1 MVSGETFTAIDIGTS
16 KIKTVI
22 ATFTEDKKLRAL
34 GVGIAKSNG
43 IRKGNI
49 IDMDEFKKNIDDS
62 LAEAERMTGEQV
74 SAIYLSLSGT
84 NIDVITNT
92 GIISVPHTEVSE
104 DDVNRVLDMSQN
116 GVDLMNKVVL
126 KVIPESFTLD
136 HESGVKNPIG
146 MSAKKLEVRSHIFCV
161 SSNILSNIKKGIYDV
176 GVDILDIYPNI
187 LSAPEAVLSKRQKEL
202 GVVCIDIGASTTDI
216 AVYEEW
222 VLIFASVIPIGGE
235 HVTSDIALGTRV
247 SIDTAEKLKIEYGS
261 IGFGKDEKKVKDEE
275 IDLAKISKNETT
287 TVSKKYLAEIIR
299 ARYSEI
305 LYFVN
310 NELKKVGKDG
320 MLPEGAVI
328 TGGGAKMK
336 DLIDLSK
343 EILRLPSIIGTPE
356 DSDLISGTSI
366 GDPIFA
372 GIIGTLILSQRY
384 GASHKGFRLN
394 LSLGGFWGSIKN
406 GLKKIMP

>member
-1 MVSGETFTAIDIGTS
+1 MVSGEVFTAIDIGTA

-22 ATFTEDKKLRAL
+22 ATFTEEKKLRVL

-62 LAEAERMTGEQV
+62 LSEAERMTGEQV

-84 NIDVITNT
+84 NIEVVTNN
-92 GIISVPHTEVSE
+92 GIISVPHGEVSNE
-104 DDVNRVLDMSQN
+104 DVNRVLDMSQN

-136 HESGVKNPIG
+136 MESGVKNPVG
-146 MSAKKLEVRSHIFCV
+146 MSAKKLEVRSHIFCI

-176 GVDILDIYPNI
+176 GVDILDIYPNV
-187 LSAPEAVLSKRQKEL
+187 LAAPEAVLSKRQKEL
-202 GVVCIDIGASTTDI
+202 GVVCIDIGASTTDV
-216 AVYEEW
+216 AVYEEGS
-222 VLIFASVIPIGGE
+222 LIFASVIPIGGE
-235 HVTSDIALGTRV
+235 HVTSDIALGARV

-261 IGFGKDEKKVKDEE
+261 IGFCKDEKAKDDE

-287 TVSKKYLAEIIR
+287 TISRKYLSEIIR
-299 ARYSEI
+299 ARYGEI
-305 LYFVN
+305 FYYVN
-310 NELKKVGKDG
+310 NELKKIGKDG

-328 TGGGAKMK
+328 SGGGAKAR
-336 DLIDLSK
+336 DVNELAK
-343 EILRLPSIIGTPE
+343 EVLRLPSMIGTPE
-356 DSDLISGTSI
+356 DSDFISGTSI

-372 GIIGTLILSQRY
+372 GIIGTLLLSQKYKVTR
-384 GASHKGFRLN
+384 SGFKLN
-394 LSLGGFWGSIKN
+394 LSFGGFFGSIKN
-406 GLKKIMP
+406 ALKKIMP

>member
-1 MVSGETFTAIDIGTS
+1 MVSGEVFTAIDIGTA

-22 ATFTEDKKLRAL
+22 ATFTEEKKLRVL

-62 LAEAERMTGEQV
+62 LSEAERMTGEQV

-84 NIDVITNT
+84 NIEVVTNN
-92 GIISVPHTEVSE
+92 GIISVPHGEVSN

-136 HESGVKNPIG
+136 QESGVKNPVG
-146 MSAKKLEVRSHIFCV
+146 MSAKKLEVRSHIFCI

-176 GVDILDIYPNI
+176 GVDILDIYPNV
-187 LSAPEAVLSKRQKEL
+187 LAAPEAVLSKRQKEL
-202 GVVCIDIGASTTDI
+202 GVVCIDIGASTTDV
-216 AVYEEW
+216 AVFEEGS
-222 VLIFASVIPIGGE
+222 LIFAAVIPIGGE
-235 HVTSDIALGTRV
+235 HVTSDIALGARV
-247 SIDTAEKLKIEYGS
+247 AIDTAEKLKIEYGS
-261 IGFGKDEKKVKDEE
+261 VGFCKDEKAKDDE

-287 TVSKKYLAEIIR
+287 TISRKYLSEIIR

-305 LYFVN
+305 FYYVN
-310 NELKKVGKDG
+310 NELKKIGKDG

-328 TGGGAKMK
+328 SGGGAKAR
-336 DLIDLSK
+336 DLNELAK
-343 EILRLPSIIGTPE
+343 EVLRLPSMIGTPE
-356 DSDLISGTSI
+356 DSDFISGTSI

-372 GIIGTLILSQRY
+372 GIIGTLLLSQKY
-384 GASHKGFRLN
+384 GVSRSGFKMN
-394 LSLGGFWGSIKN
+394 LSFGGFFGSIKN
-406 GLKKIMP
+406 ALKKIMP

>member
-1 MVSGETFTAIDIGTS
+1 MVSGEVFTAIDIGTA

-22 ATFTEDKKLRAL
+22 ATFTEDKKLRVL

-62 LAEAERMTGEQV
+62 LSEAEKMTGEQV

-84 NIDVITNT
+84 HIEVVTNT
-92 GIISVPHTEVSE
+92 GIISVPHGEVST

-136 HESGVKNPIG
+136 MESGVKNPVG
-146 MSAKKLEVRSHIFCV
+146 MSAKKLEVRSHIFCI
-161 SSNILSNIKKGIYDV
+161 SSNIVSNIKKGIYDV
-176 GVDILDIYPNI
+176 GVDILDIYPNV
-187 LSAPEAVLSKRQKEL
+187 LAAPEAVLSKRQKEL
-202 GVVCIDIGASTTDI
+202 GVVCIDIGASTTDV
-216 AVYEEW
+216 AVYEEGA
-222 VLIFASVIPIGGE
+222 LIFASVIPIGGE
-235 HVTSDIALGTRV
+235 HVTSDIALGARV

-261 IGFGKDEKKVKDEE
+261 VGLCKDEKVKDDE
-275 IDLAKISKNETT
+275 IDLAKISKSETT
-287 TVSKKYLAEIIR
+287 TISRKYLSEIIH

-305 LYFVN
+305 FYYVN
-310 NELKKVGKDG
+310 AELKKIGKDG

-328 TGGGAKMK
+328 SGGGAKAR
-336 DLIDLSK
+336 DLNDLAK
-343 EILRLPSIIGTPE
+343 EVLRLPSMIGTPE
-356 DSDLISGTSI
+356 DSDFISGTSI

-372 GIIGTLILSQRY
+372 GIIGTLLLSQKY
-384 GASHKGFRLN
+384 GVPRSGFKLN
-394 LSLGGFWGSIKN
+394 LSLGGFFGSVKN
-406 GLKKIMP
+406 AFKKIMP

>member
-1 MVSGETFTAIDIGTS
+1 MVSGEVFTAIDIGTA

-22 ATFTEDKKLRAL
+22 ATFTEEKKLRVL

-62 LAEAERMTGEQV
+62 LSEAERMTGEQV

-84 NIDVITNT
+84 NIEVVTNN
-92 GIISVPHTEVSE
+92 GIISVPHGEVSNE
-104 DDVNRVLDMSQN
+104 DVNRVLDMSQN

-136 HESGVKNPIG
+136 QESGVKNPVG
-146 MSAKKLEVRSHIFCV
+146 MSAKKLEVRSHIFCI

-176 GVDILDIYPNI
+176 GVDILDIYPNV
-187 LSAPEAVLSKRQKEL
+187 LAAPESVLSKRQKEL
-202 GVVCIDIGASTTDI
+202 GVVCIDIGASTTDV
-216 AVYEEW
+216 AVYEEGS
-222 VLIFASVIPIGGE
+222 LIFASVIPIGGE
-235 HVTSDIALGTRV
+235 HVTSDIALGARV

-261 IGFGKDEKKVKDEE
+261 VGFCKDEKAKDDE

-287 TVSKKYLAEIIR
+287 TISRKYLSEIIR

-305 LYFVN
+305 FYFVN
-310 NELKKVGKDG
+310 NELKKIGKDG

-328 TGGGAKMK
+328 TGGGAKARDMNE
-336 DLIDLSK
+336 LAK
-343 EILRLPSIIGTPE
+343 EVLRLPSMIGTPE
-356 DSDLISGTSI
+356 DSDFISGTSI

-372 GIIGTLILSQRY
+372 GIIGTLLLSQKY
-384 GASHKGFRLN
+384 
-394 LSLGGFWGSIKN
+394 
-406 GLKKIMP
+406 

>member
-1 MVSGETFTAIDIGTS
+1 MVSGEVFTAIDIGTA

-22 ATFTEDKKLRAL
+22 ATFTEDKKLRVL

-62 LAEAERMTGEQV
+62 LSEAERMTGEQV

-84 NIDVITNT
+84 NIEVVTNT
-92 GIISVPHTEVSE
+92 GIISVPHGEVSNE
-104 DDVNRVLDMSQN
+104 DVNRVLDMSQN

-126 KVIPESFTLD
+126 KVIPESFALD
-136 HESGVKNPIG
+136 MESGVKNPVG
-146 MSAKKLEVRSHIFCV
+146 MSAKKLEVRSHIFCI

-176 GVDILDIYPNI
+176 GVDILDIYPNV
-187 LSAPEAVLSKRQKEL
+187 LAAPEAVLSKRQKEL
-202 GVVCIDIGASTTDI
+202 GVVCIDIGASTTDV
-216 AVYEEW
+216 AVFEEGSL
-222 VLIFASVIPIGGE
+222 VFASVIPIGGE
-235 HVTSDIALGTRV
+235 HVTSDIALGARV

-261 IGFGKDEKKVKDEE
+261 IGFCKEEKAKDDE

-287 TVSKKYLAEIIR
+287 TISRKYLSEIIR

-305 LYFVN
+305 FYFVN
-310 NELKKVGKDG
+310 IELKKIGRDG

-328 TGGGAKMK
+328 TGGGAKAR
-336 DLIDLSK
+336 DINELAK
-343 EILRLPSIIGTPE
+343 EVLRLPSMIGTPE
-356 DSDLISGTSI
+356 DSDFISGTSI

-372 GIIGTLILSQRY
+372 GIIGTLLLSQKY
-384 GASHKGFRLN
+384 GVARSGFKFN
-394 LSLGGFWGSIKN
+394 LSLDGFFGSIKN
-406 GLKKIMP
+406 ALKKIMP

>member
-22 ATFTEDKKLRAL
+22 ATFTEDKKLRVL
-34 GVGIAKSNG
+34 GVGVAKSNG

-92 GIISVPHTEVSE
+92 GIISVPHAEVSE

-146 MSAKKLEVRSHIFCV
+146 MSAKKLEVRSHIFCI

-187 LSAPEAVLSKRQKEL
+187 IAAPEAVLSKRQKEL

-216 AVYEEW
+216 AVYEE
-222 VLIFASVIPIGGE
+222 
-235 HVTSDIALGTRV
+235 
-247 SIDTAEKLKIEYGS
+247 
-261 IGFGKDEKKVKDEE
+261 
-275 IDLAKISKNETT
+275 
-287 TVSKKYLAEIIR
+287 
-299 ARYSEI
+299 
-305 LYFVN
+305 
-310 NELKKVGKDG
+310 
-320 MLPEGAVI
+320 
-328 TGGGAKMK
+328 
-336 DLIDLSK
+336 
-343 EILRLPSIIGTPE
+343 
-356 DSDLISGTSI
+356 
-366 GDPIFA
+366 
-372 GIIGTLILSQRY
+372 
-384 GASHKGFRLN
+384 
-394 LSLGGFWGSIKN
+394 
-406 GLKKIMP
+406 

>member
-1 MVSGETFTAIDIGTS
+1 MVSGEVFTAIDIGTA

-22 ATFTEDKKLRAL
+22 ATFTEDKKLRVL

-62 LAEAERMTGEQV
+62 LSEAERMTGEQV

-84 NIDVITNT
+84 NIEVVTNN
-92 GIISVPHTEVSE
+92 GIISVPHGEVSAE
-104 DDVNRVLDMSQN
+104 DVNRVLDMSQN

-136 HESGVKNPIG
+136 QESGVKNPVG
-146 MSAKKLEVRSHIFCV
+146 MSAKKLEVRSHIFCI

-176 GVDILDIYPNI
+176 GVDILDIYPNV
-187 LSAPEAVLSKRQKEL
+187 LAAPEAVLSKRQKEL
-202 GVVCIDIGASTTDI
+202 GVVCIDIGASTTDV
-216 AVYEEW
+216 AVFEEGS
-222 VLIFASVIPIGGE
+222 LIFAAVIPIGGE
-235 HVTSDIALGTRV
+235 HVTSDIALGARV

-261 IGFGKDEKKVKDEE
+261 VGFCKDEKAKDDE

-287 TVSKKYLAEIIR
+287 TISRKYLSEIIR

-305 LYFVN
+305 FYFVN
-310 NELKKVGKDG
+310 NELKKIGKDG

-328 TGGGAKMK
+328 SGGGAKAR
-336 DLIDLSK
+336 DVNELAK
-343 EILRLPSIIGTPE
+343 EVLRLPSMIGTPE
-356 DSDLISGTSI
+356 DSDFISGTSI

-372 GIIGTLILSQRY
+372 GIIGTLLLSQKY
-384 GASHKGFRLN
+384 GVARSGFKLN
-394 LSLGGFWGSIKN
+394 LSLGGFFGSIKN
-406 GLKKIMP
+406 ALKKIMP

>member
-92 GIISVPHTEVSE
+92 GIISVPHSEVSE
-104 DDVNRVLDMSQN
+104 EDVNRVLDMSQN

-176 GVDILDIYPNI
+176 GVDILDIYPNV
-187 LSAPEAVLSKRQKEL
+187 LAAPEAVLSKRQKEL
-202 GVVCIDIGASTTDI
+202 GVVCIDIGASTTDV
-216 AVYEEW
+216 AVYEEGA
-222 VLIFASVIPIGGE
+222 LIFASIIPIGGE

-384 GASHKGFRLN
+384 GASHKGFKLN
-394 LSLGGFWGSIKN
+394 LSLT
-406 GLKKIMP
+406 

>member
-1 MVSGETFTAIDIGTS
+1 MVSGEVFTAIDIGTA

-22 ATFTEDKKLRAL
+22 ATFTEDKKLRVL

-62 LAEAERMTGEQV
+62 LSEAERMTGEQV

-84 NIDVITNT
+84 NIEVVTNN
-92 GIISVPHTEVSE
+92 GIISVPHGEVSNE
-104 DDVNRVLDMSQN
+104 DVNRVLDMSQN

-136 HESGVKNPIG
+136 MESGVKNPVG
-146 MSAKKLEVRSHIFCV
+146 MSAKKLEVRSHIFCI

-176 GVDILDIYPNI
+176 GVDILDIYPNV

-202 GVVCIDIGASTTDI
+202 GVVCIDIGASTTDV
-216 AVYEEW
+216 AVFEEGS
-222 VLIFASVIPIGGE
+222 LIFAAVIPIGGE
-235 HVTSDIALGTRV
+235 HVTSDIALGARV

-261 IGFGKDEKKVKDEE
+261 VGFCKEEKAKDDE

-287 TVSKKYLAEIIR
+287 TISRKYLSEIIR

-305 LYFVN
+305 FYYVN
-310 NELKKVGKDG
+310 NELKKIGKDG

-328 TGGGAKMK
+328 SGGGAKAR
-336 DLIDLSK
+336 DLNDLAK
-343 EILRLPSIIGTPE
+343 EVLRLPSMIGTPE
-356 DSDLISGTSI
+356 DSDFISGTSI

-372 GIIGTLILSQRY
+372 GIIGTLLLSQKY
-384 GASHKGFRLN
+384 GVVRSGFKLH
-394 LSLGGFWGSIKN
+394 LSVNGFFGSIKN
-406 GLKKIMP
+406 ALKKIMP

>member
-1 MVSGETFTAIDIGTS
+1 MVSGEIFTAIDIGTA

-22 ATFTEDKKLRAL
+22 ATFTEEKKLRVL
-34 GVGIAKSNG
+34 GIGIAKSNG

-62 LAEAERMTGEQV
+62 LSEAERMTGEQV

-84 NIDVITNT
+84 NIEVVTNN
-92 GIISVPHTEVSE
+92 GIISVPHGEVSNE
-104 DDVNRVLDMSQN
+104 DVNRVLDMSQN

-136 HESGVKNPIG
+136 QESGVKNPVG
-146 MSAKKLEVRSHIFCV
+146 MSAKKLEVRSHIFCI

-176 GVDILDIYPNI
+176 GVDILDIYPNV

-202 GVVCIDIGASTTDI
+202 GVVCIDIGASTTDV
-216 AVYEEW
+216 AVFEEGA
-222 VLIFASVIPIGGE
+222 LIFAAVIPIGGE
-235 HVTSDIALGTRV
+235 HVTSDIALGARV

-261 IGFGKDEKKVKDEE
+261 AGFCKDEKAKDDE
-275 IDLAKISKNETT
+275 IDLAKISKNEKT
-287 TVSKKYLAEIIR
+287 SISRKYLSEIIR

-305 LYFVN
+305 FYYVN
-310 NELKKVGKDG
+310 NELKKIGKDG

-328 TGGGAKMK
+328 SGGGAKAR
-336 DLIDLSK
+336 DVNELAK
-343 EILRLPSIIGTPE
+343 EVLRLPSMIGTPE
-356 DSDLISGTSI
+356 DSDFISGTSI

-372 GIIGTLILSQRY
+372 GIIGTLLLSQRY
-384 GASHKGFRLN
+384 GVSRSGFKFN
-394 LSLGGFWGSIKN
+394 LSFGGFFASIKN
-406 GLKKIMP
+406 VLKKIMP